1 MRVLL
6 FLAFLLLPFL
16 PAQAEEPTITLRP
29 GPALATVST
38 HCGGCHSL
46 DYVQMNA
53 PFLSADGWKAEVAKM
68 RAAFGAQF
76 DEEDATAIT
85 AYLASNY
92 GAS

>member
-1 MRVLL
+1 MRTLL
-6 FLAFLLLPFL
+6 FLPFLLLSLL

-29 GPALATVST
+29 GTGLPAVST
-38 HCGGCHSL
+38 HCSGCHSL

-76 DEEDATAIT
+76 DDEDAAAIAT
-85 AYLASNY
+85 YLASNY